1 MTTMTTMKGRSI
13 RYGVVGAGNIAQ
25 VAVLPA
31 FEHARENSELVAIFS
46 SDREKRSE
54 LAQKYGVEVGTYD
67 QFEELAKATRLDAVY
82 IATPN
87 SEHCSWTER
96 AAAAGLHVLTEK
108 PMAVTEE
115 ECDRMIRATEDR
127 GLFLMV
133 AYRLHFEKVN
143 LEAMRLIRSGRIGEP
158 RFFSSVFSHQVREG
172 DIRTRGDL
180 AGGALYDLGLYCI
193 NAARYIFEAEPVE
206 VFANRVQAHD
216 SRSEE
221 VDEMTTAILR
231 FPRDRIAQFTC
242 SQGAFSV
249 ANYRVV
255 GTEGDLLVDPAFEYR
270 EGLELRLKTKNRE
283 EALRVE
289 GRDQFAPE
297 LVYFS
302 DCIITKR
309 KPEPSGEEGRLDV
322 RIIRALQK
330 SAEEGRAVPLGQVRP
345 QKQSPQPD
353 QEINKPKVKEQE
365 TVNAPSPS
373 GE

>member
-1 MTTMTTMKGRSI
+1 MKARRI

-31 FEHARENSELVAIFS
+31 FEHARENSELAAIFS
-46 SDREKRSE
+46 SDAEKRTE
-54 LAQKYGVEVGTYD
+54 LQKKYGVVTGTYD
-67 QFEELAKATRLDAVY
+67 QFEDLAKAAKLDAVY

-87 SEHCSWTER
+87 SEHCFWTER
-96 AAAAGLHVLTEK
+96 AAASGLHVLTEK

-115 ECDRMIRATEDR
+115 ECDRMIRATAER
-127 GLFLMV
+127 GLSLMV

-143 LEAMRLIRSGRIGEP
+143 LEAMRLIRMGRIGEP
-158 RFFSSVFSHQVREG
+158 RLYSSVFSHQVREG

-180 AGGALYDLGLYCI
+180 GGGALYDLGLYCI
-193 NAARYIFEAEPVE
+193 NAARYVFEAEPLE
-206 VFANRVQAHD
+206 VFGDRVKHNR
-216 SRSEE
+216 RSEE
-221 VDEMTTAILR
+221 VDEMTSGILR
-231 FPRDRIAQFTC
+231 FSRDRIAQFTC
-242 SQGAFSV
+242 SQGAFGV

-270 EGLELRLKTKNRE
+270 DGLELKLKTKNGE
-283 EALRVE
+283 ETLRVE

-309 KPEPSGEEGRLDV
+309 EPEPSGEEGLLDV
-322 RIIRALQK
+322 RVIRALQT
-330 SAEEGRAVPLGQVRP
+330 SAEEGRVVALGHIRSRKRP
-345 QKQSPQPD
+345 PQPD
-353 QEINKPKVKEQE
+353 QEMNKPEVRQQE

-373 GE
+373 SGE

>member
-1 MTTMTTMKGRSI
+1 MKARRI

-31 FEHARENSELVAIFS
+31 FEHARENSELAAIFS
-46 SDREKRSE
+46 SDAEKREE
-54 LAQKYGVEVGTYD
+54 LKQKYQVATGTYE
-67 QFEELAKATRLDAVY
+67 QFEELAKATKLDAVY

-87 SEHCSWTER
+87 SEHCFWTER
-96 AAAAGLHVLTEK
+96 AAASRLHVLTEK
-108 PMAVTEE
+108 PMAATED
-115 ECDRMIRATEDR
+115 ECDRMIRATADR
-127 GLFLMV
+127 ELFLMV

-143 LEAMRLIRSGRIGEP
+143 LEAMRLIRAGRIGEP

-172 DIRTRGDL
+172 DIRTRADL

-193 NAARYIFEAEPVE
+193 NAARYVFEAEPVE
-206 VFANRVQAHD
+206 VFADWVQSHD
-216 SRSEE
+216 SRSRE
-221 VDEMTTAILR
+221 VDEMTSAILR
-231 FPRDRIAQFTC
+231 FPRDRVAQFTC

-270 EGLELRLKTKNRE
+270 EGLELKLKTRGGE
-283 EALRVE
+283 ESLRVE
-289 GRDQFAPE
+289 GRDQFAPQ

-309 KPEPSGEEGRLDV
+309 KPEPSGEEGLLDI

-330 SAEEGRAVPLGQVRP
+330 SAEEGRAVALGQARP
-345 QKQSPQPD
+345 RKQPPQPD
-353 QEINKPKVKEQE
+353 QEMNKPKVKEQE

-373 GE
+373 SE

>member
-1 MTTMTTMKGRSI
+1 MDSKRI

-31 FEHARENSELVAIFS
+31 FEHARENSELGAIFS
-46 SDREKRSE
+46 SDEEKRAE
-54 LAQKYGVEVGTYD
+54 LEKKYDVQAGAYEE
-67 QFEELAKATRLDAVY
+67 FEALAKRARLDAVY

-115 ECDRMIRATEDR
+115 ECQRMIRATEGR
-127 GLFLMV
+127 GLWLMV

-143 LEAMRLIRSGRIGEP
+143 LEAMRLIRAGRIGEP

-193 NAARYIFEAEPVE
+193 NAARYVFEAEPIE
-206 VFANRVQAHD
+206 VFADWVEEHD
-216 SRSEE
+216 SRSRE
-221 VDEMTTAILR
+221 VDEMTSAILR
-231 FPRDRIAQFTC
+231 FPRDRIAQFVC

-255 GTEGDLLVDPAFEYR
+255 GTDGDLLVEPAYEYK
-270 EGLELRLKTKNRE
+270 EGLELKVKTKTGE
-283 EALRVE
+283 ESFRME
-289 GRDQFAPE
+289 GRDQFAPQ

-302 DCIITKR
+302 DCILTNR
-309 KPEPSGEEGRLDV
+309 KPEPSGEEGLLDV
-322 RIIRALQK
+322 RIIRALQQ
-330 SAEEGRAVPLGQVRP
+330 SAQEGRAVALGQGRP
-345 QKQSPQPD
+345 RKPPPEPD
-353 QEINKPKVKEQE
+353 QAMSKPPVKHQD